1 MKTKSLLALSLMLF
15 ALSMLTFS
23 CKKDKNSASNKPET
37 PTNYEE
43 PENVVTVNLLND
55 EGSYVTILGYYI
67 KINEANN
74 FYGIYKID
82 HQLSFVDVGAVES
95 LGYVYQIP
103 QSGWSDLV
111 AVIPGH
117 GYILKDVADY
127 GYGDVVTRFARVFVV
142 DYIYNANN
150 EIIGAQLQYQ
160 DDWYY
165 KMMVRTHGVTGITS
179 TQAVFGGSIVYA
191 DNSITEKGFCWS
203 STTMFPSIDDNTI
216 IADDI
221 DEDSFT
227 KEVHGFEPAT
237 LCFVSAYIVSS
248 RFGVIYGNVEQFET
262 HESPGYAK
270 VITNSVMNITETS
283 ATCYGFVEKDG
294 DYAVVERGVCW
305 STAENPTI
313 DGSHLANGSGLGVFS
328 VNMTDL
334 TPNATYYVRAYAINE
349 FGIAYGEEL
358 SFVAAVPYVPEGA
371 IGGLFSVSETKQVY
385 FSQGNL
391 QYQATTDTW
400 RFADN
405 QYDCLGIENDNIS
418 PNYNGWID
426 LFGWGTGDNPTDTSP
441 FYMYTSDFTDW
452 GTNAISNGGNT
463 TNSWRTLKDIE
474 WDFVLNTRVTASGI
488 RFAKAQVNGIN
499 GLILL
504 PDNWS
509 SGVYYLNDTNNVNA
523 NFNSNV
529 ISPYDLINIL
539 GANGAVFLPLA
550 GYREEHSTQSVNDG
564 GYYWSDTYHSIYSSR
579 GLRIDNNSVIIL
591 FYYSSTGFSVRLV
604 TDAVR

>member
-1 MKTKSLLALSLMLF
+1 MKKRIFAISLMLI
-15 ALSMLTFS
+15 ALSILTLS
-23 CKKDKNSASNKPET
+23 CKKDKNSASNEPET

-43 PENVVTVNLLND
+43 PENVVTINLLND
-55 EGSYVTILGYYI
+55 EGSYVHILGCYM
-67 KINEANN
+67 KISSANN
-74 FYGIYKID
+74 FYKINFND
-82 HQLSFVDVGAVES
+82 HNISFVDVGAVES

-103 QSGWSDLV
+103 QSGWSDQV
-111 AVIPGH
+111 AVFPGD
-117 GYILKDVADY
+117 GYILKDDCYDNY
-127 GYGDVVTRFARVFVV
+127 GLVYTRFARVFVV

-165 KMMVRTHGVTGITS
+165 KMKVRTHGVTGITS

-237 LCFVSAYIVSS
+237 LYFVTAYIVRS
-248 RFGVIYGNVEQFET
+248 RFGVIYGESYQFKT
-262 HESPGYAK
+262 LESPGYAT

-305 STAENPTI
+305 GTTGNPTI
-313 DGSHLANGSGLGVFS
+313 ESTHMASGSGLGVFS
-328 VNMTDL
+328 VEMTDL

-349 FGIAYGEEL
+349 FGTAYGKEL

-391 QYQATTDTW
+391 QYKATANTW
-400 RFADN
+400 QFAEN
-405 QYDCLGIENDNIS
+405 QYDYIGFDNDNIS
-418 PNYNGWID
+418 PDYDGWID

-463 TNSWRTLKDIE
+463 TNSWRTLKDME
-474 WDFVLNTRVTASGI
+474 WDFVLNTRATASGI
-488 RFAKAQVNGIN
+488 RFAKAQINDIN

-509 SGVYYLNDTNNVNA
+509 SGVYDLNETNNVNA
-523 NFNSNV
+523 NFNCNV
-529 ISPYDLINIL
+529 INPYDLINIL
-539 GANGAVFLPLA
+539 GANGAVFLPMA
-550 GYREEHSTQSVNDG
+550 GYREEHLTQSVNDA
-564 GYYWSDTYHSIYSSR
+564 GYYWSETYHSIYSSR
-579 GLRIDNNSVIIL
+579 GLRIDNNNVIIL